1 MNNIMD
7 IVKKQYEKKG
17 RELDKIPVGSKI
29 KVNTKIME
37 GGKERIQAFE
47 GIVIAKHGSGLDAT
61 FTVRKI
67 ASGGIG
73 VERTF
78 PLHSPVIQ
86 SIKVMKQGKTK
97 RAKLYYLRETF
108 GKKARKESMRF
119 DAEASKEQLESLNME
134 EEVKE
139 EKKEDVEKKEEK
151 K

>member
-29 KVNTKIME
+29 KVNTKIIE

-86 SIKVMKQGKTK
+86 SIKVIKQGKTK

-139 EKKEDVEKKEEK
+139 EKKEDEKKEEK

>member
-29 KVNTKIME
+29 KVNTKIIE

-97 RAKLYYLRETF
+97 RAKLYYLREKF

-139 EKKEDVEKKEEK
+139 EKKEDEKKEEK

>member
-97 RAKLYYLRETF
+97 RAKLYYLREAF

-119 DAEASKEQLESLNME
+119 DAEASKEQLESLHME

-139 EKKEDVEKKEEK
+139 EKKEEKKIK
-151 K
+151 F

>member
-86 SIKVMKQGKTK
+86 SIKVIKQGKTK
-97 RAKLYYLRETF
+97 RAKLYYLREAF

-119 DAEASKEQLESLNME
+119 DAEASKEQLESLHME